1 MIVNKKSIYTSRLL
15 ADLLI
20 LNLSFLLSAIIAQ
33 SFEILVARN
42 YMFVLLLFLNFIWFI
57 NVNLS
62 GFYLDFFTRS
72 FSFQFFNILKLVFFQ
87 VGFTVLFIFL
97 TKEDLFTRNFIV
109 LYGVLLTLSISLRTA
124 IFKNILIS
132 LRRKGKNIRKLLIIG
147 AGEIGK
153 SFKDTIVRNADFG
166 YQFKGFLD
174 NTINGEDVIGSY
186 DKLDEK
192 LKTLEIDEVVIALSS
207 QPQEL
212 LDEIIRVC
220 NINAVRIHIIP
231 DYFRFLSSRFQ
242 ISSIGNFPII
252 TARQEPLEEANRR
265 FLKRLFDILFSIFV
279 IVFLL
284 SWLYP
289 VIAILIKINSKGKVL
304 FVQKRIGTK
313 NEMFE
318 CYKFRTLTSESSK
331 ESQVFKP
338 VTLGDKRV
346 TTIGNFLRK
355 SNIDELPQFFNV
367 LKGDMSVVGPRPHA
381 IPYQDLYGKIFEEIK
396 MRLNVRPGL
405 TGWAQVN
412 GLRGD
417 VEDEEENNRRTILRM
432 KYDLW
437 YIENWTMR
445 LDFQIILMTIWQ
457 MIKGDT
463 KAV

>member
-1 MIVNKKSIYTSRLL
+1 MIVNKKSIYTSRIIS
-15 ADLLI
+15 DLVL
-20 LNLSFLLSAIIAQ
+20 LNLSFIISAILAQ
-33 SFEILVARN
+33 SFEILLARD
-42 YMFVLLLFLNFIWFI
+42 YMFILLLLLNIVWFV
-57 NVNLS
+57 NTNLS

-72 FSFQFFNILKLVFFQ
+72 FSFQFFNILKIVFFQ
-87 VGFTVLFIFL
+87 VGLTVLFIFL

-109 LYGVLLTLSISLRTA
+109 FYGFLLTLSISLRTA

-132 LRRKGKNIRKLLIIG
+132 LRKQGKNIRNLLIIG
-147 AGEIGK
+147 AGEVGRN
-153 SFKDTIVRNADFG
+153 FKDTISQNPDFG
-166 YQFKGFLD
+166 YRFIGFLD
-174 NTINGEDVIGSY
+174 DTIKDNEILGSINQ
-186 DKLDEK
+186 LDEK
-192 LKTLEIDEVVIALSS
+192 LKQSEIDEVVIALSS
-207 QPQEL
+207 QPAEL
-212 LDEIIRVC
+212 LDEIIRIC

-265 FLKRLFDILFSIFV
+265 FFKRSFDIVFSIL
-279 IVFLL
+279 ILIFLL

-289 VIAILIKINSKGKVL
+289 IIALLIKLDSKGKVL
-304 FVQKRIGTK
+304 FIQKRIGAK
-313 NEMFE
+313 NQLFE

-331 ESQVFKP
+331 ESNTFKP
-338 VTLGDKRV
+338 VVSGDKRV
-346 TTIGNFLRK
+346 TGIGNFLRK

-396 MRLNVRPGL
+396 MRHNVRPGL

-417 VEDEEENNRRTILRM
+417 VEDENENSRRTIMRM

-445 LDFQIILMTIWQ
+445 LDIQIIFMTIWQ

>member
-1 MIVNKKSIYTSRLL
+1 MIVNKKSIYTSRLVS
-15 ADLLI
+15 DLVL
-20 LNLSFLLSAIIAQ
+20 LNLSFIISAILAQ
-33 SFEILVARN
+33 SLQTLLDRD
-42 YMFVLLLFLNFIWFI
+42 YMFILLLLLNIVWFV
-57 NVNLS
+57 NANLS

-72 FSFQFFNILKLVFFQ
+72 FSFQFFNILKTTLFQ
-87 VGFTVLFIFL
+87 VGLTVLFIFL
-97 TKEDLFTRNFIV
+97 TKEDLFTRNFIL
-109 LYGVLLTLSISLRTA
+109 LYGLFLTLSISLRTA
-124 IFKNILIS
+124 IFKNVLIS
-132 LRRKGKNIRKLLIIG
+132 LRRKGKNIRNLLIIG
-147 AGEIGK
+147 AEEVGK
-153 SFKDTIVRNADFG
+153 NFKETITRNPDFG
-166 YQFKGFLD
+166 YHFSGFLD
-174 NTINGEDVIGSY
+174 NTSKDDEVIGVL
-186 DKLDEK
+186 DQLDEK
-192 LKTLEIDEVVIALSS
+192 IKEKEIDEVIITLSS
-207 QPQEL
+207 QPPEL
-212 LDEIIRVC
+212 LDEIIRIC

-265 FLKRLFDILFSIFV
+265 FLKRTFDIIFSSLVLI
-279 IVFLL
+279 FLL

-289 VIAILIKINSKGKVL
+289 ILALLIKLDSKGRVL
-304 FVQKRIGTK
+304 FIQKRVGVK
-313 NEMFE
+313 NDLFE
-318 CYKFRTLTSESSK
+318 CYKFRTLTSESSR
-331 ESQVFKP
+331 ETETFKP
-338 VTLGDKRV
+338 VLMGDKRV
-346 TTIGNFLRK
+346 TGIGNFLRK

-396 MRLNVRPGL
+396 MRHNVRPGV

-417 VEDEEENNRRTILRM
+417 IEDEKENNRRTIMRM

-445 LDFQIILMTIWQ
+445 LDLQIILMTIWQ

>member
-1 MIVNKKSIYTSRLL
+1 MIVNKKSIYTSRLVS
-15 ADLLI
+15 DLVL
-20 LNLSFLLSAIIAQ
+20 LNLSFIISAILAQ
-33 SFEILVARN
+33 SLQMLLDRD
-42 YMFVLLLFLNFIWFI
+42 YMFILLLLLNIVWFV
-57 NVNLS
+57 NANLS

-72 FSFQFFNILKLVFFQ
+72 FSFQFFNILKTTLFQ
-87 VGFTVLFIFL
+87 VGLTVLFIFL
-97 TKEDLFTRNFIV
+97 TKEDLFTRNFIL
-109 LYGVLLTLSISLRTA
+109 LYGLFLTLSISLRTA
-124 IFKNILIS
+124 IFKNVLIS
-132 LRRKGKNIRKLLIIG
+132 LRRKGKNIRNLLVIG
-147 AGEIGK
+147 AEEVGK
-153 SFKDTIVRNADFG
+153 NFKETITRNPDFG
-166 YQFKGFLD
+166 YHFSGFLD
-174 NTINGEDVIGSY
+174 NTSKDDEVIGVL
-186 DKLDEK
+186 DQLDEK
-192 LKTLEIDEVVIALSS
+192 IKEKEIDEVIITLSS
-207 QPQEL
+207 QPPEL

-265 FLKRLFDILFSIFV
+265 FLKRTFDIIFSSLVLI
-279 IVFLL
+279 FLL

-289 VIAILIKINSKGKVL
+289 ILALLIKLDSKGKVL
-304 FVQKRIGTK
+304 FIQKRVGVK
-313 NEMFE
+313 NDLFE
-318 CYKFRTLTSESSK
+318 CYKFRTLTSESSR
-331 ESQVFKP
+331 ETEIFKP
-338 VTLGDKRV
+338 VLMGDKRV
-346 TTIGNFLRK
+346 TGIGNFLRK

-396 MRLNVRPGL
+396 MRHNVRPGV

-417 VEDEEENNRRTILRM
+417 IEDEKENNRRTIMRM

-445 LDFQIILMTIWQ
+445 LDLQIILMTIWQ

>member
-1 MIVNKKSIYTSRLL
+1 MIVNKKSIYTSRLI
-15 ADLLI
+15 ADLLL
-20 LNLSFLLSAIIAQ
+20 LNLSFIVSAILAQ
-33 SFEILVARN
+33 SLDLLLARD
-42 YMFVLLLFLNFIWFI
+42 YMFILLLLLNIVWFV
-57 NVNLS
+57 NANLS
-62 GFYLDFFTRS
+62 GFYLDFFARS
-72 FSFQFFNILKLVFFQ
+72 FSFQFFNILKTTLLQ
-87 VGFTVLFIFL
+87 VGLTVLFIFL
-97 TKEDLFTRNFIV
+97 TKEDLFTRNFIL
-109 LYGVLLTLSISLRTA
+109 LYGLLLTLSITIRTA
-124 IFKNILIS
+124 IFKNVLIS
-132 LRRKGKNIRKLLIIG
+132 LRRKGKNIRNLLVIG
-147 AGEIGK
+147 AEEVGK
-153 SFKDTIVRNADFG
+153 NFKETITNNPDFG
-166 YQFKGFLD
+166 YHFSGFLD
-174 NTINGEDVIGSY
+174 NTIKDDDVIGV
-186 DKLDEK
+186 LDQLDVKIKEK
-192 LKTLEIDEVVIALSS
+192 EIEEVIITLSS
-207 QPQEL
+207 QPPEL
-212 LDEIIRVC
+212 LDEIIRIC

-265 FLKRLFDILFSIFV
+265 FLKRTFDIVFSFLV
-279 IVFLL
+279 LVFLL

-289 VIAILIKINSKGKVL
+289 ILAVLIKINSKGKVL
-304 FVQKRIGTK
+304 FIQKRVGVK

-318 CYKFRTLTSESSK
+318 CYKFRTLTSESSQGT
-331 ESQVFKP
+331 ETFKP
-338 VTLGDKRV
+338 VLMGDKRV
-346 TTIGNFLRK
+346 TGFGNFLRK

-396 MRLNVRPGL
+396 MRHNVRPGI

-417 VEDEEENNRRTILRM
+417 VEDEKENSRRTIMRM

-445 LDFQIILMTIWQ
+445 LDLQIILMTIWQ